1 MRAHKERSK
10 TIKVEEKPIVK
21 VEEPIEEILPIVE
34 EKVSTKPKRKKTL
47 LELIE
52 EEEENEI
59 EE

>member
-21 VEEPIEEILPIVE
+21 IEEPIEEILPIVE
-34 EKVSTKPKRKKTL
+34 EKVSTEPKRKKTL

-52 EEEENEI
+52 EEENEI

>member
-21 VEEPIEEILPIVE
+21 VEEPIEEILPITE
-34 EKVSTKPKRKKTL
+34 EKVSTEPKRKKTL

-52 EEEENEI
+52 EEENKNE
-59 EE
+59 E

>member
-10 TIKVEEKPIVK
+10 IIKVEEKPIVK

-34 EKVSTKPKRKKTL
+34 EKVSTEPKRKKTL

-52 EEEENEI
+52 EEENEI

>member
-21 VEEPIEEILPIVE
+21 VEEPIEEALPQKE
-34 EKVSTKPKRKKTL
+34 EISTKPKRKKTL

-52 EEEENEI
+52 EEEENKI

>member
-21 VEEPIEEILPIVE
+21 VEEPIEEILPSVE
-34 EKVSTKPKRKKTL
+34 EKISTKPKRKKTL

-52 EEEENEI
+52 EEENKT

>member
-21 VEEPIEEILPIVE
+21 VEEPIEEILPVIE
-34 EKVSTKPKRKKTL
+34 EKVSTEPKRKKTL
-47 LELIE
+47 LELIK
-52 EEEENEI
+52 EEENKI

>member
-21 VEEPIEEILPIVE
+21 VEEPIEEILPAVE
-34 EKVSTKPKRKKTL
+34 EKISTEPKRKKTL

-52 EEEENEI
+52 EEENE
-59 EE
+59 E

>member
-21 VEEPIEEILPIVE
+21 VEEPIEEILPIIE
-34 EKVSTKPKRKKTL
+34 GKVSTEPKRKKTL

-52 EEEENEI
+52 EENEI

>member
-21 VEEPIEEILPIVE
+21 VEEPIEEILPVIK
-34 EKVSTKPKRKKTL
+34 EKVSTEPKRKKTL

-52 EEEENEI
+52 EEENKI

>member
-47 LELIE
+47 LESQRY
-52 EEEENEI
+52 
-59 EE
+59 

>member
-21 VEEPIEEILPIVE
+21 VEEPIEEILPIIE
-34 EKVSTKPKRKKTL
+34 EKVSTESKRKKTL

-52 EEEENEI
+52 EEENEI

>member
-10 TIKVEEKPIVK
+10 TIKIEEKPIVK
-21 VEEPIEEILPIVE
+21 VEEPIGEILPVIE
-34 EKVSTKPKRKKTL
+34 EKVSTEPKKKKTL

-52 EEEENEI
+52 EEENKI

>member
-21 VEEPIEEILPIVE
+21 VEEPIEEILPVIE
-34 EKVSTKPKRKKTL
+34 EKVSTEPKRKKTL

-52 EEEENEI
+52 EEENKI

>member
-21 VEEPIEEILPIVE
+21 VEEPIEETLPKKE
-34 EKVSTKPKRKKTL
+34 EISTEPKRKKTL

-52 EEEENEI
+52 EEENEI